1 MKSPNQ
7 EHMNSTKVLSKLPY
21 TKPFLFVDELVE
33 IDQNGAKGS
42 YTFPEDAFF
51 YEGHFKDFPV
61 TPGVILT
68 ECAAQIG
75 VVCLGIYLCFQEN
88 DLEEEDLQLALS
100 STEMEFYLP
109 VFPGE
114 KVVVQSKKTY
124 FRFQKLKCEVRMYNA
139 EEKLIC
145 KGSIAGMIKTG
156 K

>member
-1 MKSPNQ
+1 
-7 EHMNSTKVLSKLPY
+7 MNSTKIRSKLPY
-21 TKPFLFVDELVE
+21 TTPFLFVDELLE
-33 IDQNGAKGS
+33 INENGAKGS
-42 YTFPEDAFF
+42 YTFPKGAFF

-75 VVCLGIYLCFQEN
+75 VVCLGIYLCSQEKN
-88 DLEEEDLQLALS
+88 VEEENLQIALS

-139 EEKLIC
+139 QEKLVC
-145 KGSIAGMIKTG
+145 KGVIAGMIKTNE
-156 K
+156 